1 MQKPQPLICETRVL
15 TSSMSDSSMPERL
28 TVAARFLIASMMSL
42 SRLGSRV
49 MRAVIRVLPFLS
61 DFSRRRRSDAQLC
74 DEVLKGTKLVRIG
87 DRIEALYAFAVGFDG
102 RDGVQATLVER
113 CDRRLAVHGH
123 DAARCAQMSASRDRK
138 PQPRDALRTNQRAAH
153 GQRLAAAIGHHDRV
167 AREQR
172 DDLVAIASIRGD
184 EEPLQ
189 HALLGFLIDEVAL
202 SSGRQTLARS

>member
-28 TVAARFLIASMMSL
+28 TVAARFLIAPMMSL

-87 DRIEALYAFAVGFDG
+87 DRIERWMRSPAVS
-102 RDGVQATLVER
+102 VVEVG
-113 CDRRLAVHGH
+113 A
-123 DAARCAQMSASRDRK
+123 
-138 PQPRDALRTNQRAAH
+138 
-153 GQRLAAAIGHHDRV
+153 
-167 AREQR
+167 
-172 DDLVAIASIRGD
+172 
-184 EEPLQ
+184 
-189 HALLGFLIDEVAL
+189 
-202 SSGRQTLARS
+202 